1 MSSPPHVPCPVR
13 LLTKKNVCPSR
24 AIVGQKSFA
33 DEFTGAPT
41 FTGAPHGSPTF
52 SRVATQMSIPP
63 RPPDR
68 LDAMKNFF
76 PSGETKGQPS
86 SEAMLN
92 AVLVPGICSTEIA
105 VAHGV

>member
-13 LLTKKNVCPSR
+13 LLTKKNACPSR

-33 DEFTGAPT
+33 VEFTGAPT
-41 FTGAPHGSPTF
+41 FTGSPHGSPTF

-63 RPPDR
+63 KPPVR

-76 PSGETKGQPS
+76 PSGEMKGQPS
-86 SEAMLN
+86 SEEVLN
-92 AVLVPGICSTEIA
+92 NLLVPGICSTEMA
-105 VAHGV
+105 ADHSV